1 MADNEI
7 RQSQNYDSDEE
18 YKKNDL
24 PNNEQKFN
32 MTTSKKNV
40 NSILDSKRIKIL
52 NTNLDNLVWI

>member
-52 NTNLDNLVWI
+52 NTNLDNLV